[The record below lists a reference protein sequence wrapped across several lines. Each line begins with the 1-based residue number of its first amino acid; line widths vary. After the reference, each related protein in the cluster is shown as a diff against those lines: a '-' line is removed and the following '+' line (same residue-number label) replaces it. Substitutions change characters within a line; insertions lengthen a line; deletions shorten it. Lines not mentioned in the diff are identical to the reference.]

1 MPQRWS
7 GIGHPG
13 HPGQLLTPGPAQ
25 RFYGGEMTDE
35 GATKAGS
42 LVLLTL
48 ASGQFMALD
57 TTVMNTAIATVGFT
71 RGPPAVQ
78 PGAAEAPE
86 EPAGELRPVAGSA

>member
-1 MPQRWS
+1 
-7 GIGHPG
+7 
-13 HPGQLLTPGPAQ
+13 
-25 RFYGGEMTDE
+25 MTDE

-48 ASGQFMALD
+48 ASGQFVMALD

-71 RGPPAVQ
+71 GGPPAVQ